1 MSVAALRGGAARSSP
16 GRLLATLPP
25 AAAALALAALFLWGP
40 PRPLAPGSLSTALF
54 DREGGLLGASVS
66 AEGYWQFPPGVRL
79 PDKFV
84 RALLAYEDRRFLS
97 HPGFDA
103 RSILRAA
110 LQNAR
115 AGRVVSGGSTL
126 SMQAARI
133 TLPPGER
140 RMGRKLAELALAL
153 RYELLLGKRGI
164 LELYAARAPFGG
176 NVVGL
181 EAASFRYFG
190 RPPEGLSWA
199 EAAALAVLPNA
210 PSAAHPG
217 KNRGLL
223 LEKRNRL
230 LRLLAARGELEE
242 EDLGLALAEPLPPE
256 PFAIPSLA
264 PHLLDRA
271 RAEAAAAGLAGARVE
286 STIDPGVQERAAALV
301 ERRAAR
307 LAASGVHGAACVVA
321 RVDTGEVLAYVG
333 NAGLGADED
342 RGQRVDVVRSPRSSG
357 SLLKPFLYAAALDSG
372 EITPKAL
379 LADIPTRV
387 GSYGPENNTG
397 SYSGAVPAEEAL
409 ARSLNVPFVRLLR
422 SFGVERFRRLLL
434 GTGMTT
440 LTRPAEDYGLT
451 LILGGA
457 EITLWEAAG
466 RYAALARTARGLEA
480 PGGGQYFDLAY
491 TREAASRR
499 AARPDPFS
507 PGAAWLTL
515 EALLE
520 VGRPEDEASWREFA
534 SARKVA
540 WKTGT
545 SFGFRDAWAVGLTSE
560 YVVAVWAGNASGEG
574 RPELRGSTAA
584 APLLFDLVAA
594 LPRSPWIPR
603 PSSALEYATL
613 CADSGLPA
621 GPDCARTERV
631 LLPAG
636 AAAKADSACPY
647 CRLVQLSADGAYRVT
662 AEGERLDLIRTERRF
677 VLPPAMEWYYRRAH
691 LDYRPLPPWKPGTP
705 APAGGGGGLALLE
718 PGEGASLYV
727 PIELS
732 GRPGAAVFSA
742 VHRDSRAL
750 VFWHLDGEYLGSTR
764 GTHRMEARPGPGW
777 HLLSL
782 VDEEGREA
790 ERRFEVLNER

>member
-16 GRLLATLPP
+16 GRLLAALPP

-190 RPPEGLSWA
+190 RPPGGLSWA

-286 STIDPGVQERAAALV
+286 TTIDPGVQERAAALV

-321 RVDTGEVLAYVG
+321 RVESGEVLAYVG

-499 AARPDPFS
+499 ASRPDPFS

-631 LLPAG
+631 LLPSG
-636 AAAKADSACPY
+636 AAARADSACPY
-647 CRLVQLSADGAYRVT
+647 CRVVQLSADGAYRVT

-732 GRPGAAVFSA
+732 GRPGAAVFEA

-777 HLLSL
+777 HLLAL